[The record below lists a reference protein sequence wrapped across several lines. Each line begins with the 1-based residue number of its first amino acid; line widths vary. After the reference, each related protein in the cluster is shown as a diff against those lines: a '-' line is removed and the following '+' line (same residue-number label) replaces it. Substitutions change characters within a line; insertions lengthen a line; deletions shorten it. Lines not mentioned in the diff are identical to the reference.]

1 MICIDSNILI
11 YAFNIDSKFYEKAKN
26 VLAKEVKDNGIAICD
41 ISLIEFFQ
49 VITNKNKLEKALTSE
64 EAKKII
70 QDIIKNRDIKI
81 LYTNSEIIHQSFSTV
96 DKYKIEKYIIYD
108 HIIANICK
116 YYSIKNLYSVNI
128 KDFKK
133 YKFLKTVMPFK

>member
-96 DKYKIEKYIIYD
+96 DKYKI
-108 HIIANICK
+108 
-116 YYSIKNLYSVNI
+116 
-128 KDFKK
+128 
-133 YKFLKTVMPFK
+133 